1 MPEIKHNF
9 TGGKMNKDLDER
21 IVPNGEYRDAMNI
34 QVSTSEE
41 SNVGTVQNILGNKLG
56 CNTGGEGSYVG
67 ELTIGS
73 SVGFDPSLAIP
84 SGSVTVGSISDE
96 KNDTLY
102 WLVAGAQLPDDIC
115 SYLNTLN
122 HNALPISFKDM
133 ILRKGPKNCE
143 PVFVDQYATIISN
156 VNSSG
161 EFIEDTLTNTLLLDN
176 ASWLDN
182 LQVGMSVV
190 AYSSG
195 CKQTTE
201 PVKIKSIGS
210 LAEITSPFFPNYEQ
224 VSNEVAPDQHFIDG
238 GGFVP
243 SNPGEGSV
251 NSPANQGTAYNEI
264 WIPVAK
270 YNNNLQVGRKIQ
282 LTTLPIMVGGSS
294 TNTTTIPGGFGPQ
307 ELLTLPINDPVG
319 TTITNLSSAV
329 TVTDTNGNQI
339 GDFIKVTLSQ
349 NLEVDGSPLQGPI
362 HSTWQGTTAN
372 FLKKQSTYTGELKLD
387 IIFESVPINTQI
399 TNTITLPQN
408 SPWLNEIYDIFYPN
422 GVFDSSV
429 ELQIKST
436 GSKGTWPDV
445 DNVGS
450 GYGGCID
457 PNSVDPPDFNI
468 VPPQYDNEFDI
479 IACVGG
485 GPVTPGGGLGLN
497 KFLSPG
503 QQVTFQLPGE
513 NIEDNIIA
521 LDGNIDLTSGYDF
534 LYFHKPRVLNFTPDK
549 LITGINIIDDILLWV
564 DGVKD
569 NGTEP
574 KKINIPRSLKGTDI
588 SGMKHTLLVND
599 VLNYNPSNTQ
609 IPIKEEHITVIKKS
623 PKIAPSIHLIS
634 GRDVNKDYSAIVRVA
649 GEYCDTCD
657 ATNQDPN
664 SDIIAS
670 SRGNLFDFSPLEPG
684 DRVFLKIGENINGDT
699 NFELDWYADDVVVL
713 KEFDEDGDPPITP
726 ISAYTIK
733 ARITHWPDRT
743 NSGPNGGIAPEA
755 FGWVGQALVEL
766 EILSVDGFPPGP
778 LDGEVT
784 RKYVIDKY
792 QETEKLFEFKFPR
805 FSYRYKYEDGEYST
819 FAPFSQVA
827 FLPGTFDYHPK
838 KGYNIGM
845 TNRAKSV
852 ILKDFVN
859 ADTPKDVVE
868 VDILYK
874 EDASPNIYI
883 VDTIKPDDD
892 ILEGETINAWFK
904 GGTGQYEITSDTI
917 YAVVPSNQILRPW
930 DNVPLKA
937 QSQEIVGNRV
947 TYGNYFQNFNLK
959 AGNTTKN
966 YYPDFK
972 KVITR
977 FGEDQAGAV
986 KSIKSLR
993 EYQIGVVFIDEYGR
1007 ETPVISNPTGTL
1019 KIEKEQGQNSNRLK
1033 VGFNGVDYPTNM
1045 TYFKFFIKETSGEY
1059 YNMAMDRWYEA
1070 EDDNIW
1076 LAFPSSDR
1084 NKVDIDTFLILK
1096 KGVESNDIVEEPARY
1111 KILAIENEAPDFI
1124 KTKKIKV
1131 FSAQH
1136 NDDSTVAGT
1145 AAELFNSNSD
1155 LPLQGENTFKVNW
1168 DAFSNTSARE
1178 IHKLTEGTTD
1188 RLYVELTSTIS
1199 PKISKRY
1206 RVASVTTDD
1215 VDDNNATVPENFCFT
1230 IDGQFGADVNP
1241 FTNDSTGQTSNTF
1254 KTGTVLNIYRYS
1266 VENSSQFDGRFF
1278 VKIYRDGT
1286 LIKEIINS
1294 AAGDNIDYRV
1304 VDSKKLYF
1312 LNNPATNKQR
1322 HKLVFGTS
1330 NPGSQPLT
1338 DVWSNANSTTGGFR
1352 SLQSP
1357 NSVTPITWEK
1367 VCNAINRMGK
1377 GSALIP
1383 LLSQD
1388 AGNTPDFNGKA
1399 GAGWQQF
1406 AAYYRGINLLGNS
1419 GEQSHGINDRVD
1431 EVSLES
1437 DIDNGAFQDVWS
1449 IDAGASAGTFEYG
1462 FDGAAGWDNSP
1473 NAKGD
1478 NRGSQ
1483 GGINSNGKK
1492 ITLSFGGI
1500 QPYTD
1505 GWKEDNEDTQSHEF
1519 FDLASGNT
1527 NYSSREGAF
1536 IEAIEPGAKFRFRED
1551 PSGEIYTITSAIS
1564 HSFNLR
1570 YENLWHGPVASGGY
1584 GGNGYN
1590 GDLMLKNQIRGMK
1603 GFWPQISGVSFSGN
1617 LNSADKSILFGIKA
1631 STWFRPEN
1639 YYRTWSF
1646 YLDKSVGWNPV
1657 AISMGPIDGGKEIRL
1672 TPSSNMTVDDGSPN
1686 CEVTGLTD
1694 VSTAGTYDGAGVNR
1708 LEVGMVLESEDGGST
1723 NLADPLIVSKID
1735 GATIYFK
1742 KYDPSTS
1749 VSITGFTT
1757 DSTSAGSLIFKQYS
1771 MNGLSPNSAKNIN
1784 YFNNGKGFDDT
1795 NTGTSAVGYTI
1806 EFVEPI
1812 VDDKLLPSNPAIW
1825 ETEPKESTDLN
1836 IYYEASGYNPLVLS
1850 KDTMQSVLP
1859 IGSVVSTPSS
1869 DAIDPDTT
1877 IVSNTVEGY
1886 PTAITLS
1893 KPTYTTQGSLPP
1905 SGAPTGQALGNP
1917 SHVFALSTLLV
1928 KRPDGS
1934 MLNVKIDDNG
1944 SDIFNSV
1951 PSLKGKVFVINKNI
1965 YNSSFWLNWH
1975 NCYSFGNGVESN
1987 RIRDNFNLPFI
1998 GNGVVASTTLAEQYE
2013 REHRK
2018 HGLIYSGIYNS
2029 TSGINN
2035 LNQFIQAE
2043 KITKDINPIY
2053 GSIQKLHMRDS
2064 DLVTLCE
2071 DKILRIIANKDA
2083 VFNADGNP
2091 QLIATPNVLG
2101 QAVPFTGEYGISKN
2115 PESFASE
2122 SYRAYFSDKVRG
2134 AIMRLSRDGLTPI
2147 SESGM
2152 KDWFRDN
2159 LKLGDKIIGSYDDR
2173 QSQYNVTIVAPNR
2186 SKKGF
2191 VLNNSKTV
2199 SFREQVRGWVSF
2211 KSFIP
2216 EDGLSCA
2223 NEYYTFK
2230 DGMLWQHHVEN
2241 NKQNDYPRNTFYGNY
2256 TQSSV
2261 TVVLNDLPSVIKS
2274 FRTLN
2279 YEGTQ
2284 SKIDKFT
2291 NEIVDGKS
2299 YNDGQYYN
2307 LEPEKGWYVQGIKTD
2322 QQEGTLNEFI
2332 EKEGKW
2338 FNYIKGKPI
2347 STDKYG
2353 SLTNSFTHFNEGDFT
2368 IQGIG
2373 IYSSSETTGVVGCMD
2388 SNASNYDST
2397 ATIDSGGCIP
2407 VAEGCTDLTASN
2419 YDSNAN
2425 TDNGSCTYPGCT
2437 DVMAFNYNSSAN
2449 FDDGSCI
2456 ARIYG
2461 CTDTST
2467 FTESYTSNESSTG
2480 LPFVA
2485 VYNTNVSSNPLANTN
2500 ETSATDASNP
2510 CIATI
2515 LGCTT
2520 VTDHCYDP
2528 AANTSYHPNFIGSG
2542 SCCGSA
2548 TGCNDSLACNYD
2560 STVAANATATGC
2572 IFCSDITSPN
2582 VDTIPLGSS
2591 DECGT
2596 GENENKSGCEYCGG
2610 QHKISTSIQG
2620 VPIETVSDTEA
2631 LLIIQHVDYND
2642 ATTVTGALPTHQA
2655 ASVSYYSVSI
2665 LNKSTAVATT
2675 INVSP
2680 GTTNATWNDDLVAYS
2695 NTYNFNASTYLQGSS
2710 NPATLLLTGLDDDTP
2725 YEISYYPVC
2734 ANSNGQQLPEGSGT
2748 YTYVFQTPLTTV
2760 LGCTDGGNTLQAW
2773 NINSNPNPAGGAWSA
2788 CNYNPLANTDDGTCE
2803 YESCAGCLDSQY
2815 SEYNLTATG
2824 AQIVPGTS
2832 GQTISNQAACVNQII
2847 SGCTDSTAFNYNA
2860 SATVDD
2866 GSCIAQVFGCLGFG
2880 QTFNGAV
2887 GTTSSNTLL
2896 LDINSNVAANNY
2908 GCEAGSTFV
2917 QHCNVSPSAP
2927 SLINGILITMP
2938 GTYAGVSGSTVAAT
2952 TPIVTS
2958 GDGTTCNFDMPT
2970 VMAQGVPALG
2980 ASASSNRKDVEI
2992 RIDLGRTPIDDNSNS
3007 SNNLRFVTAV
3017 QFFDDS
3023 DLPVGP
3029 TNLGTIDAPH
3039 TQPILDTFS
3048 ITSTLALNAEAAA
3061 DNDINTLTTSISPG
3075 NQYVHSTVV
3084 SHNQMASAAQTHNAT
3099 KVKIFTFTKN
3109 YLINRTFGS
3118 VQTYHMVLGCT
3129 NSGSSNY
3136 NANATVDDGGCI
3148 NYFATGN
3155 NQNVGCTDPAAFNYF
3170 PNALSNNPNSTC
3182 SNCQAPQ
3189 NPIRAITANAFGS
3202 SLSSPI
3208 LSPDFNI
3215 DWNFEEMVSAEHN
3228 VLGGIRQYNLVT
3240 TQEAGQGDYAQSGG
3254 TLPASALQ
3262 NIAYPTNFSPT
3273 GWKHFV
3279 AAHVIQFRVNS
3290 QGVQYQWRN
3299 FQQNLSNAGQTVHST
3314 YTKVQLNHTFNGPAN
3329 SIIGFNNYYTAL
3341 DYSDIAGGTFTT
3353 TNKLKDSD
3361 PNGFG
3366 TTGMS
3371 STIFPGTLN
3380 TDGSMPA
3387 ANYQHWGFYS
3397 GFYPGDVWEFRVA
3410 SVCYNPYSQTNSKL
3424 QQSPSYS
3431 QTYTF
3436 TQPSCQELSGQST
3449 GGAITGC

>member
-1 MPEIKHNF
+1 M
-9 TGGKMNKDLDER
+9 
-21 IVPNGEYRDAMNI
+21 
-34 QVSTSEE
+34 
-41 SNVGTVQNILGNKLG
+41 
-56 CNTGGEGSYVG
+56 
-67 ELTIGS
+67 
-73 SVGFDPSLAIP
+73 
-84 SGSVTVGSISDE
+84 
-96 KNDTLY
+96 
-102 WLVAGAQLPDDIC
+102 
-115 SYLNTLN
+115 
-122 HNALPISFKDM
+122 
-133 ILRKGPKNCE
+133 
-143 PVFVDQYATIISN
+143 
-156 VNSSG
+156 
-161 EFIEDTLTNTLLLDN
+161 
-176 ASWLDN
+176 
-182 LQVGMSVV
+182 
-190 AYSSG
+190 
-195 CKQTTE
+195 
-201 PVKIKSIGS
+201 
-210 LAEITSPFFPNYEQ
+210 
-224 VSNEVAPDQHFIDG
+224 
-238 GGFVP
+238 
-243 SNPGEGSV
+243 
-251 NSPANQGTAYNEI
+251 
-264 WIPVAK
+264 
-270 YNNNLQVGRKIQ
+270 
-282 LTTLPIMVGGSS
+282 
-294 TNTTTIPGGFGPQ
+294 
-307 ELLTLPINDPVG
+307 
-319 TTITNLSSAV
+319 
-329 TVTDTNGNQI
+329 
-339 GDFIKVTLSQ
+339 
-349 NLEVDGSPLQGPI
+349 
-362 HSTWQGTTAN
+362 
-372 FLKKQSTYTGELKLD
+372 
-387 IIFESVPINTQI
+387 
-399 TNTITLPQN
+399 
-408 SPWLNEIYDIFYPN
+408 
-422 GVFDSSV
+422 
-429 ELQIKST
+429 
-436 GSKGTWPDV
+436 
-445 DNVGS
+445 
-450 GYGGCID
+450 
-457 PNSVDPPDFNI
+457 
-468 VPPQYDNEFDI
+468 
-479 IACVGG
+479 
-485 GPVTPGGGLGLN
+485 
-497 KFLSPG
+497 
-503 QQVTFQLPGE
+503 
-513 NIEDNIIA
+513 
-521 LDGNIDLTSGYDF
+521 
-534 LYFHKPRVLNFTPDK
+534 
-549 LITGINIIDDILLWV
+549 
-564 DGVKD
+564 
-569 NGTEP
+569 
-574 KKINIPRSLKGTDI
+574 
-588 SGMKHTLLVND
+588 
-599 VLNYNPSNTQ
+599 
-609 IPIKEEHITVIKKS
+609 
-623 PKIAPSIHLIS
+623 
-634 GRDVNKDYSAIVRVA
+634 
-649 GEYCDTCD
+649 
-657 ATNQDPN
+657 
-664 SDIIAS
+664 
-670 SRGNLFDFSPLEPG
+670 
-684 DRVFLKIGENINGDT
+684 
-699 NFELDWYADDVVVL
+699 
-713 KEFDEDGDPPITP
+713 
-726 ISAYTIK
+726 
-733 ARITHWPDRT
+733 
-743 NSGPNGGIAPEA
+743 
-755 FGWVGQALVEL
+755 
-766 EILSVDGFPPGP
+766 
-778 LDGEVT
+778 
-784 RKYVIDKY
+784 
-792 QETEKLFEFKFPR
+792 
-805 FSYRYKYEDGEYST
+805 
-819 FAPFSQVA
+819 
-827 FLPGTFDYHPK
+827 
-838 KGYNIGM
+838 
-845 TNRAKSV
+845 
-852 ILKDFVN
+852 
-859 ADTPKDVVE
+859 
-868 VDILYK
+868 
-874 EDASPNIYI
+874 
-883 VDTIKPDDD
+883 
-892 ILEGETINAWFK
+892 
-904 GGTGQYEITSDTI
+904 
-917 YAVVPSNQILRPW
+917 
-930 DNVPLKA
+930 
-937 QSQEIVGNRV
+937 
-947 TYGNYFQNFNLK
+947 
-959 AGNTTKN
+959 
-966 YYPDFK
+966 
-972 KVITR
+972 
-977 FGEDQAGAV
+977 
-986 KSIKSLR
+986 
-993 EYQIGVVFIDEYGR
+993 
-1007 ETPVISNPTGTL
+1007 
-1019 KIEKEQGQNSNRLK
+1019 
-1033 VGFNGVDYPTNM
+1033 
-1045 TYFKFFIKETSGEY
+1045 
-1059 YNMAMDRWYEA
+1059 
-1070 EDDNIW
+1070 
-1076 LAFPSSDR
+1076 
-1084 NKVDIDTFLILK
+1084 
-1096 KGVESNDIVEEPARY
+1096 
-1111 KILAIENEAPDFI
+1111 
-1124 KTKKIKV
+1124 
-1131 FSAQH
+1131 
-1136 NDDSTVAGT
+1136 
-1145 AAELFNSNSD
+1145 
-1155 LPLQGENTFKVNW
+1155 
-1168 DAFSNTSARE
+1168 
-1178 IHKLTEGTTD
+1178 
-1188 RLYVELTSTIS
+1188 
-1199 PKISKRY
+1199 
-1206 RVASVTTDD
+1206 ASVTTDD
-1215 VDDNNATVPENFCFT
+1215 VDDNTTTVPENFCFT

-1304 VDSKKLYF
+1304 IDSKKLYF

-1330 NPGSQPLT
+1330 NPGSQLLT
-1338 DVWSNANSTTGGFR
+1338 DIWSNANDPNGGFKAQT
-1352 SLQSP
+1352 SGGYSG
-1357 NSVTPITWEK
+1357 NNPITWEK

-1377 GSALIP
+1377 GSPVIQLF
-1383 LLSQD
+1383 SQD

-1500 QPYTD
+1500 QPHTD

-1527 NYSSREGAF
+1527 RYSSREGAF
-1536 IEAIEPGAKFRFRED
+1536 IEAIQPGAKFRFRED

-1564 HSFNLR
+1564 HAFNLR

-1590 GDLMLKNQIRGMK
+1590 GELMLKNQNFGMK
-1603 GFWPQISGVSFSGN
+1603 GFYPQPIISTSFSLGN
-1617 LNSADKSILFGIKA
+1617 ADKSILHGIKA

-1723 NLADPLIVSKID
+1723 SLADPLIVSKID
-1735 GATIYFK
+1735 GTTIYFK

-1749 VSITGFTT
+1749 VSITSFTT

-1917 SHVFALSTLLV
+1917 SHAFALSTLLV

-2071 DKILRIIANKDA
+2071 DKILRIIANKDS

-2173 QSQYNVTIVAPNR
+2173 QGQYNVTIVAPNR

-2191 VLNNSKTV
+2191 VLNHSKTV

-2216 EDGLSCA
+2216 ENGLSCA

-2230 DGMLWQHHVEN
+2230 DGMLWQHHIEN

-2307 LEPEKGWYVQGIKTD
+2307 LEPEKGWYVQDIKTD

-2373 IYSSSETTGVVGCMD
+2373 IYSSSETGGVVGCMD

-2425 TDNGSCTYPGCT
+2425 TDNSSCTYPGCT

-2456 ARIYG
+2456 ARVYG

-2560 STVAANATATGC
+2560 STVAANATTTGC

-2631 LLIIQHVDYND
+2631 LLIIQHIDYND
-2642 ATTVTGALPTHQA
+2642 ATTVTSALPTHQA
-2655 ASVSYYSVSI
+2655 ASVSYYNVSI

-2748 YTYVFQTPLTTV
+2748 YIYAFQTPLTTI

-2788 CNYNPLANTDDGTCE
+2788 CNYNPLANTDDNSCE
-2803 YESCAGCLDSQY
+2803 YESCAGCLDNNY
-2815 SEYNLTATG
+2815 SEYNLTVSG

-2847 SGCTDSTAFNYNA
+2847 NGCTDPLALNYNA
-2860 SATVDD
+2860 TATVDD
-2866 GSCIAQVFGCLGFG
+2866 GSCVAQTFGCLGYG

-2896 LDINSNVAANNY
+2896 LDINGNVAANNY
-2908 GCEAGSTFV
+2908 GCEAGSNSV

-2927 SLINGILITMP
+2927 SLINGTLIAMP
-2938 GTYAGVSGSTVAAT
+2938 GTYAGVTGSTVAAT
-2952 TPIVTS
+2952 TPIVTA
-2958 GDGTTCNFDMPT
+2958 GDGTTCNFNMPT
-2970 VMAQGVPALG
+2970 VTAQGIL
-2980 ASASSNRKDVEI
+2980 ASGIQEHAEI
-2992 RIDLGRTPIDDNSNS
+2992 RIDLGRTPIDDSSNS

-3017 QFFDDS
+3017 QFVNDS
-3023 DLPVGP
+3023 DLPVGA
-3029 TNLGTIDAPH
+3029 TNLGTINAPH
-3039 TQPILDTFS
+3039 TTVIDPTNVSGLAA
-3048 ITSTLALNAEAAA
+3048 ALNAEVEA
-3061 DNDINTLTTSISPG
+3061 DNDVNTLTTSISPN
-3075 NQYVHSTVV
+3075 NQYIHSTFATQQ
-3084 SHNQMASAAQTHNAT
+3084 QMQTAAQQNNAT
-3099 KVKIFTFTKN
+3099 KVRIFTFTKN
-3109 YLINRTFGS
+3109 YLIDETFGS
-3118 VQTYHMVLGCT
+3118 VQTYNMVLGCT
-3129 NSGSSNY
+3129 NLTAVNY
-3136 NANATVDDGGCI
+3136 NANATVDDGLCQT
-3148 NYFATGN
+3148 YVYTGS
-3155 NQNVGCTDPAAFNYF
+3155 NQNVGCPDPTAFNYF
-3170 PNALSNNPNSTC
+3170 PNSVFSATSTSSYATC
-3182 SNCQAPQ
+3182 SVCQAPS
-3189 NPIRAITANAFGS
+3189 NPIRAITANAAGYS
-3202 SLSSPI
+3202 QAVPS

-3215 DWNFEEMVSAEHN
+3215 DWSFAEMVSADHN
-3228 VLGGIRQYNLVT
+3228 VLGGVRQYNVVT
-3240 TQEAGQGDYAQSGG
+3240 NQQVEMSKYNLSTNNQGY
-3254 TLPASALQ
+3254 SALTMQ
-3262 NIAYPTNFSPT
+3262 NYAYQGNAPT
-3273 GWKHFV
+3273 GYKHFN
-3279 AAHVIQFRVNS
+3279 AAHIVQFRVNS
-3290 QGVQYQWRN
+3290 QGTGFGAWRN
-3299 FQQNLSNAGQTVHST
+3299 FQQNLSTNGQTNHAY
-3314 YTKVQLNHTFNGPAN
+3314 YTKVQFNHTFNGP
-3329 SIIGFNNYYTAL
+3329 ITIPGFDQTYTSLNY
-3341 DYSDIAGGTFTT
+3341 SGS
-3353 TNKLKDSD
+3353 NKVADNE
-3361 PNGFG
+3361 PNATG

-3380 TDGSMPA
+3380 VNGQAPPPIY
-3387 ANYQHWGFYS
+3387 NVWQQYPGFYQE
-3397 GFYPGDVWEFRVA
+3397 DVWEFRVA
-3410 SVCYNPYSQTNSKL
+3410 SVCYNPNAGTNSPL
-3424 QQSPSYS
+3424 AMSAWS

-3436 TQPSCQELSGQST
+3436 TQPSCQDLYGQPT
-3449 GGAITGC
+3449 GNAITGC